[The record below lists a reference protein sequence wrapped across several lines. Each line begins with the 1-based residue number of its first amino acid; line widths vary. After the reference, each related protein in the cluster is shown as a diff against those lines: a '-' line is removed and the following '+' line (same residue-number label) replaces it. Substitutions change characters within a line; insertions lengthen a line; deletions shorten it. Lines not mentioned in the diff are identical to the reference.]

1 MTRRMDVRPIAVG
14 WMAAGAA
21 GLALAFT
28 LIARAAPPAAKGP
41 APIAAATRDAGSVVP
56 AVAGLPPMQA
66 TVKITIITVP
76 SARKTFVSWGKRKL
90 GVIEPRKPL
99 IIERPRDSGPLDLI
113 VTSDGYVTVQTRA
126 FTFADTKL
134 AVKLTPIDQKNTL
147 LGYREELPP
156 AAPDAG
162 APVSSGAPG
171 VSGGLPPTIA
181 APPVAQ
187 PMAPVPGRDA
197 GAR

>member
-1 MTRRMDVRPIAVG
+1 MRSSSGVALATAAFVGLSIAV
-14 WMAAGAA
+14 
-21 GLALAFT
+21 
-28 LIARAAPPAAKGP
+28 IAHAAPPAPAP
-41 APIAAATRDAGSVVP
+41 APIPPAKPGAGSVVP

-66 TVKITIITVP
+66 TVKITIVTLP
-76 SARKTFVSWGKRKL
+76 SSVRKTFVSWGKKKL
-90 GVIEPRKPL
+90 GVIEPRRPL

-113 VTSDGYVTVQTRA
+113 VTSDGYVPVQTRA
-126 FTFADTKL
+126 FTFSDTKL
-134 AVKLTPIDQKNTL
+134 TVKLTPIDQKNTL

-162 APVSSGAPG
+162 APASTSPG

-181 APPVAQ
+181 APPAAPPVAQ
-187 PMAPVPGRDA
+187 PGQPQPSWPGRDA